1 MRLVHIPRP
10 LYNKFIIL
18 GFVYR
23 LYVLGGI
30 RLAASGPVLV
40 QQPAA
45 AGRVSASSN
54 KRRAQSA
61 SCKVYSASK
70 RLKSDS
76 VRTSLSSKAGL
87 GARVWPA
94 ASADEVF
101 VVVAGAG
108 PVVVA
113 AVVGAIGDR
122 HAAEHAAA
130 HPVVVVLK

>member
-45 AGRVSASSN
+45 AGRVSASWQ
-54 KRRAQSA
+54 RRAYACGRACCGS
-61 SCKVYSASK
+61 
-70 RLKSDS
+70 RWH
-76 VRTSLSSKAGL
+76 SLGY
-87 GARVWPA
+87 G
-94 ASADEVF
+94 
-101 VVVAGAG
+101 
-108 PVVVA
+108 
-113 AVVGAIGDR
+113 
-122 HAAEHAAA
+122 
-130 HPVVVVLK
+130 